1 MNTCPQ
7 GFICVNN
14 FHIIY
19 ITIISLM
26 ILYGFRNQYYK
37 DIYNKLQ
44 KNKLEASLSNSVQ
57 PQVQPQV
64 QQQQVQQ
71 PQVLQPQVQPQ
82 VQQQQVQQPDILPQ
96 EITIN
101 NRDRDLA
108 VINDPLYPPL
118 QRNYN
123 VPNIKLMPINIETRE
138 SGGDY
143 QQIGMLHK
151 KENIDKAIDKPGNN
165 DESVIL
171 GLYGKPTYRGSN
183 RWLYY
188 VISEKN
194 SIKIPLKLEDV
205 DCTSDNRGCKE
216 LMDGDNINVPQYN
229 GEFQVNIYKFDAP
242 RYIPYV

>member
-37 DIYNKLQ
+37 DIYDKLKHNELKTNSQ
-44 KNKLEASLSNSVQ
+44 STSVQ
-57 PQVQPQV
+57 PLDFELKQPKV
-64 QQQQVQQ
+64 E
-71 PQVLQPQVQPQ
+71 PQVL
-82 VQQQQVQQPDILPQ
+82 QPDILPQ
-96 EITIN
+96 EIIIN

-123 VPNIKLMPINIETRE
+123 VPNVKLMPINIETRE

-165 DESVIL
+165 DDSVIL

-194 SIKIPLKLEDV
+194 SIKIPLKIEDV

-216 LMDGDNINVPQYN
+216 LMDGDTINVSQYN
-229 GEFQVNIYKFDAP
+229 GEFQVNIYQFDAP

>member
-7 GFICVNN
+7 GLICVNN

-37 DIYNKLQ
+37 DIYNKIQHELNITSQ
-44 KNKLEASLSNSVQ
+44 ATSIQ
-57 PQVQPQV
+57 PLVIEPKK
-64 QQQQVQQ
+64 
-71 PQVLQPQVQPQ
+71 QVLQPN
-82 VQQQQVQQPDILPQ
+82 ILPQ
-96 EITIN
+96 EISIN
-101 NRDRDLA
+101 NKDRDLA

-165 DESVIL
+165 DDSVIL
-171 GLYGKPTYRGSN
+171 GLYGKQTYKGSN

-194 SIKIPLKLEDV
+194 SIKIPLKLDDV

-216 LMDGDNINVPQYN
+216 LMDGDTINLTQYN
-229 GEFQVNIYKFDAP
+229 GEFQVNIYKFDSP

>member
-7 GFICVNN
+7 GFICINN

-19 ITIISLM
+19 ITIISL
-26 ILYGFRNQYYK
+26 ILLYGFSNQYYK
-37 DIYNKLQ
+37 DIYDKLNHNDLKTNKL
-44 KNKLEASLSNSVQ
+44 SSVQ
-57 PQVQPQV
+57 SLVIEP
-64 QQQQVQQ
+64 QQQVIQ
-71 PQVLQPQVQPQ
+71 PN
-82 VQQQQVQQPDILPQ
+82 ILPQ

-143 QQIGMLHK
+143 QQIGILHK

-171 GLYGKPTYRGSN
+171 GLYGKQTYKGSN

-194 SIKIPLKLEDV
+194 SIKIPLKLDNV

-216 LMDGDNINVPQYN
+216 LMDGDSINVPQYN
-229 GEFQVNIYKFDAP
+229 GEFQVNIYKFDSP

>member
-19 ITIISLM
+19 ITIISLI

-37 DIYNKLQ
+37 DIYDKLQDNKLNIPSEITSIQ
-44 KNKLEASLSNSVQ
+44 SLGVQ
-57 PQVQPQV
+57 QVQPQ
-64 QQQQVQQ
+64 
-71 PQVLQPQVQPQ
+71 QVQPQ
-82 VQQQQVQQPDILPQ
+82 QVQPQQVQPLQPDILPQ
-96 EITIN
+96 EIIIN

-123 VPNIKLMPINIETRE
+123 VPNVKLMPINIETRE

-165 DESVIL
+165 DDSVIL

-194 SIKIPLKLEDV
+194 SIKIPLKIEDV

-216 LMDGDNINVPQYN
+216 LMDGDTINVSQYN
-229 GEFQVNIYKFDAP
+229 GEFQVNIYQFDAP

>member
-1 MNTCPQ
+1 MNSCPQ

-37 DIYNKLQ
+37 DIYDKLKHNELKTNSQ
-44 KNKLEASLSNSVQ
+44 STSVQ
-57 PQVQPQV
+57 PLDFELQPQV
-64 QQQQVQQ
+64 QQPQVQQSQVQQ
-71 PQVLQPQVQPQ
+71 PQVLQH
-82 VQQQQVQQPDILPQ
+82 DILPQ

-123 VPNIKLMPINIETRE
+123 VPNVKLMPINIETRE

-165 DESVIL
+165 DDSVIL

-194 SIKIPLKLEDV
+194 SIKIPLKIEDV
-205 DCTSDNRGCKE
+205 NCTSDNRGCKE
-216 LMDGDNINVPQYN
+216 LMDGDTINVSQYN

>member
-26 ILYGFRNQYYK
+26 VLYGFRNQYYK
-37 DIYNKLQ
+37 DIYNQLKD
-44 KNKLEASLSNSVQ
+44 NKLILPGESTSMQSLVVQ
-57 PQVQPQV
+57 PQ
-64 QQQQVQQ
+64 QQV
-71 PQVLQPQVQPQ
+71 
-82 VQQQQVQQPDILPQ
+82 QPDILPQ

-143 QQIGMLHK
+143 QQMGILHK
-151 KENIDKAIDKPGNN
+151 NENIDKAIDKPGNN

-171 GLYGKPTYRGSN
+171 GLYGKQTYKGSN

-194 SIKIPLKLEDV
+194 SIKIPLKLENV
-205 DCTSDNRGCKE
+205 DCTGDNRGCKE
-216 LMDGDNINVPQYN
+216 LIDGDSINVPQYN

>member
-19 ITIISLM
+19 ITIISLI

-37 DIYNKLQ
+37 DIYDKLKHNELKTNSQ
-44 KNKLEASLSNSVQ
+44 STSVQ
-57 PQVQPQV
+57 PLDFELKQPKV
-64 QQQQVQQ
+64 E
-71 PQVLQPQVQPQ
+71 PQVL
-82 VQQQQVQQPDILPQ
+82 QPDILPQ
-96 EITIN
+96 EIIIN

-123 VPNIKLMPINIETRE
+123 VPNVKLMPINIETRE

-165 DESVIL
+165 DDSVIL

-194 SIKIPLKLEDV
+194 SIKIPLKIEDV

-216 LMDGDNINVPQYN
+216 LMDGDTINVSQYN
-229 GEFQVNIYKFDAP
+229 GEFQVNIYQFDAP